1 MSKSLH
7 NFTIREIPV
16 CDGKQYGRTVS
27 HNALANILNSSDSE
41 NVEVFTSLVS
51 RAMDKT
57 PSDFNVQTNCPFIL
71 GNNFAL
77 VMGLTPLNFAAAL
90 INAGVGTQKGF
101 DELKLLIEEILNKVN
116 SLQLSIKDDA
126 GFTTLHWMLEFEDTK
141 ILNLICQKMKEQKV
155 LIDEQD
161 NTGRSA
167 LSWVFLP
174 PIDQDCERVVKLATV
189 LISHDADIYLKSTD
203 KLSPIEKA
211 VGNPK
216 LNSELIN
223 ITFKHMKEEDKIKS
237 MQEED
242 TTNIVKAC
250 FKLICNFLATERSVA
265 ENKFKEHV
273 QVVIKK
279 LPEMS
284 ELIKKC
290 LDVNNVFEALK
301 IQSIGIIEQLLKTLG
316 LNINGK
322 DTNGDSILHRAIKD
336 ETDPNFC
343 EALITKLCYN
353 TLNTD
358 NSGNTP
364 VQLIIIEPKLHTKKR
379 AEYIDVLY
387 KHGGITANDKEL
399 ANNCWPEITNCF
411 NDNDTFN
418 VKQAIEIIGS
428 TEYLGVYA

>member
-27 HNALANILNSSDSE
+27 HNALANILNSSNSE
-41 NVEVFTSLVS
+41 DVEVFTSLVS

-57 PSDFNVQTNCPFIL
+57 PSDFNVQTNCFFHL
-71 GNNFAL
+71 SNKVAL
-77 VMGLTPLNFAAAL
+77 ITGLTPLNFAAAL
-90 INAGVGTQKGF
+90 INAGVGTQKGS
-101 DELKLLIEEILNKVN
+101 DELKLLVEKILNKVN
-116 SLQLSIKDDA
+116 GLNLLIKDNS
-126 GFTTLHWMLEFEDTK
+126 GFTTLHWMLAFEDTK
-141 ILNLICQKMKEQKV
+141 ILNLICQKMKEQNV
-155 LIDEQD
+155 SIDLQD
-161 NTGRSA
+161 NNGHSA

-174 PIDQDCERVVKLATV
+174 PIAQDCKLVVDLAIV
-189 LISHDADIYLKSTD
+189 LIKHGANLGLKSED
-203 KLSPIEKA
+203 NLSPIERA

-223 ITFKHMKEEDKIKS
+223 ITFKHMKEEDTTKS
-237 MQEED
+237 MQEQD

-284 ELIKKC
+284 EIIKKC

-301 IQSIGIIEQLLKTLG
+301 IQSIGIIELLSKMLG
-316 LNINGK
+316 LNINDK

-364 VQLIIIEPKLHTKKR
+364 VQLIIIEPKLHTKKG
-379 AEYIDVLY
+379 AEYIGVLY
-387 KHGGITANDKEL
+387 KRGGITANDKEL